1 MPDPLVPLPP
11 ARTPGRYS
19 VGLVCLGN
27 ICRSA
32 MADVVLSDKVAEA
45 GLDDVVEVVSCGTGG
60 WHVGDPMD
68 RRAAATLTA
77 AGYDP
82 VHRAQQFAPTWLED
96 HDLLLAMD
104 DSNLADIGGRSDRV
118 RLFRDF
124 DPVGT
129 GGEVPDP
136 YYGGD
141 SGFEEVLSMVERTC
155 AALVAALPAALSES
169 PLPESSLSEPSRP
182 DRSDREQA

>member
-1 MPDPLVPLPP
+1 VSSAAELPEP
-11 ARTPGRYS
+11 RRPGGYA
-19 VGLVCLGN
+19 VALVCLGN
-27 ICRSA
+27 ICRSP
-32 MADVVLSDKVAEA
+32 MADVVLRERVDEA
-45 GLDDVVEVVSCGTGG
+45 GLSGRVAVNSCGTGD
-60 WHVGDPMD
+60 WHTGQPMD

-82 VHRAQQFAPTWLED
+82 TTHRARLFDPGWLED
-96 HDLLLAMD
+96 HDLVLAMD
-104 DSNLADIGGRSDRV
+104 GQNLADVLAVAGPTHDGRV

-141 SGFEEVLSMVERTC
+141 AGFEEVLEMVERTS
-155 AALVAALPAALSES
+155 AALVSALQQD
-169 PLPESSLSEPSRP
+169 LP
-182 DRSDREQA
+182 

>member
-1 MPDPLVPLPP
+1 
-11 ARTPGRYS
+11 
-19 VGLVCLGN
+19 
-27 ICRSA
+27 
-32 MADVVLSDKVAEA
+32 
-45 GLDDVVEVVSCGTGG
+45 
-60 WHVGDPMD
+60 MD
-68 RRAAATLTA
+68 RRAAATLSA

-82 VHRAQQFAPTWLED
+82 VHRAQQFDPSWLDD

-104 DSNLADIGGRSDRV
+104 GANLADVGGRSERV
-118 RLFRDF
+118 RLFRDL

-155 AALVAALPAALSES
+155 AALVAALPAALSGSAVSGPAVS
-169 PLPESSLSEPSRP
+169 PALSESSRP

>member
-1 MPDPLVPLPP
+1 
-11 ARTPGRYS
+11 
-19 VGLVCLGN
+19 
-27 ICRSA
+27 
-32 MADVVLSDKVAEA
+32 
-45 GLDDVVEVVSCGTGG
+45 
-60 WHVGDPMD
+60 
-68 RRAAATLTA
+68 
-77 AGYDP
+77 
-82 VHRAQQFAPTWLED
+82 
-96 HDLLLAMD
+96 MD

>member
-1 MPDPLVPLPP
+1 M
-11 ARTPGRYS
+11 AR
-19 VGLVCLGN
+19 L
-27 ICRSA
+27 
-32 MADVVLSDKVAEA
+32 
-45 GLDDVVEVVSCGTGG
+45 
-60 WHVGDPMD
+60 